1 MKKLA
6 KMNYWSPKS
15 SDLMSG
21 LELKKFKSKKRILKH
36 LYHDGEL
43 SSAEIGKILRL
54 SAPTTLAYLNELIEE
69 DYIEDRGKG
78 SSIGGRRPNLYGL
91 KKDSVYVVGVDITRR
106 HISSSIFNH
115 ELESVSEVR
124 VSSYNLKNETS
135 IELIQKEI
143 EAVIY
148 DSKIDPDKIM
158 GIGITMPGLIDSEL
172 GINYTYLFDE
182 GKSLV
187 DILQKYFNRPVFLEN
202 DAKARTLAEFR
213 YGAAKDYLNV
223 LYLQVDWGLGTG
235 MIFNGKLYRGNSG
248 FAGEF
253 AHILLETEGKLCTC
267 GKRGCLETVASG
279 DALIEDAL
287 SSLNDNVESAIYK
300 FCQNQDARLTPRK
313 IIDFAKQGDQFALSL
328 INKLGLAL
336 GKGISYL
343 IQILNPEL
351 IVLGGRVCVDNEYL
365 ETSIKQSLYN
375 YCIPKLREDAKVVQS
390 KLGNQVGILGAAV
403 VVMEQILE
411 N

>member
-1 MKKLA
+1 
-6 KMNYWSPKS
+6 MNYWNSKS
-15 SDLMSG
+15 SELMSG

-43 SSAEIGKILRL
+43 SSAEIGKILRV
-54 SAPTTLAYLNELIEE
+54 SAPTILAYLNELIEE

-78 SSIGGRRPNLYGL
+78 TSIGGRRPNLYGL
-91 KKDSVYVVGVDITRR
+91 KKDSVYVIGVDITRH

-115 ELESVSEVR
+115 ELESVSKVK
-124 VSSYNLKNETS
+124 VSSCNLKNETS

-143 EAVIY
+143 EAIIS
-148 DSKIDPDKIM
+148 DSKIDSNKIM

-172 GINYTYLFDE
+172 GVNYTYLFED
-182 GKSLV
+182 GISIV
-187 DILQKYFNRPVFLEN
+187 NRIQHCFNCPVFLEN

-253 AHILLETEGKLCTC
+253 AHIPLESDGKLCTC

-300 FCQNQDARLTPRK
+300 YCQKEDAKLTPRR
-313 IIDFAKQGDQFALSL
+313 IIEFAKQGDQFALSL

-351 IVLGGRVCVDNEYL
+351 IVLGGRVSVDNEYL
-365 ETSIKQSLYN
+365 ETPIKQSLFN
-375 YCIPKLREDAKVVQS
+375 YCIPKLREDAKVVKS
-390 KLGNQVGILGAAV
+390 KLGDQAGILGAAV

>member
-1 MKKLA
+1 
-6 KMNYWSPKS
+6 MNYWNPKS
-15 SDLMSG
+15 SILLSG
-21 LELKKFKSKKRILKH
+21 VELKKFNNKKRILKH

-43 SSAEIGKILRL
+43 SSAKIGSILRF
-54 SAPTTLAYLNELIEE
+54 SAPTTIAYLNELIEE
-69 DYIEDRGKG
+69 DYVEYRGKG
-78 SSIGGRRPNLYGL
+78 SSIGGRRPSLYGL
-91 KKDSVYVVGVDITRR
+91 KKNSVFVVGIDITRH

-115 ELESVSEVR
+115 ELENVSPVNIINYKLQEE
-124 VSSYNLKNETS
+124 KS
-135 IELIQKEI
+135 ILSIQSEI
-143 EAVIY
+143 EHIIS
-148 DSKIDPDKIM
+148 DSKINPDKIM

-172 GINYTYLFDE
+172 GVNYTYLFDE
-182 GKSLV
+182 GRSIV
-187 DILQKYFNRPVFLEN
+187 DILQEKFNRPVFLEN

-253 AHILLETEGKLCTC
+253 AHILLEPDGKLCAC

-287 SSLNDNVESAIYK
+287 NSLADNVESAIYK
-300 FCQNQDARLTPRK
+300 FCQENNTKLTPKK
-313 IIDFAKQGDQFALSL
+313 IINFAKQGDQFALSL

-351 IVLGGRVCVDNEYL
+351 IVLGGRVALDNEYL
-365 ETSIKQSLYN
+365 ETPIKQSLYN
-375 YCIPKLREDAKVVQS
+375 YCIPQLREDAKVVQS
-390 KLGNQVGILGAAV
+390 KLGNQVGILYV
-403 VVMEQILE
+403 RELKYCF
-411 N
+411 

>member
-1 MKKLA
+1 
-6 KMNYWSPKS
+6 MNYWNPKS
-15 SDLMSG
+15 SNLLSG
-21 LELKKFKSKKRILKH
+21 VELKKFNNKKRILKH

-43 SSAEIGKILRL
+43 SSAKIGSILRF
-54 SAPTTLAYLNELIEE
+54 SAPTTIAYLNELIEE
-69 DYIEDRGKG
+69 DYVEYRGKG

-91 KKDSVYVVGVDITRR
+91 KKNSVFVVGIDITRH

-115 ELESVSEVR
+115 ELKNVSPVNIINYKLQEE
-124 VSSYNLKNETS
+124 KS
-135 IELIQKEI
+135 ILSIQSEI
-143 EAVIY
+143 EKIIS
-148 DSKIDPDKIM
+148 DSKINPDKIM

-182 GKSLV
+182 GTSIV
-187 DILQKYFNRPVFLEN
+187 DILQEKFNRPVFLEN

-253 AHILLETEGKLCTC
+253 AHILLEPEGKLCAC

-287 SSLNDNVESAIYK
+287 NSLEDNVESAIYK
-300 FCQNQDARLTPRK
+300 FCQENNTKLTPKK
-313 IIDFAKQGDQFALSL
+313 IINFAKQGDQFALSL

-351 IVLGGRVCVDNEYL
+351 IVLGGRVALDNEYL
-365 ETSIKQSLYN
+365 ETPIKQSLYN
-375 YCIPKLREDAKVVQS
+375 YCIPQLREDAKVVQS

-403 VVMEQILE
+403 VVMENMLE
-411 N
+411 S